1 MATMAVGFGEN
12 ELVLGRGGEKSRKGG
27 YGMFLNQA
35 KLVALIVD
43 AEALEEGLFI
53 DRQWRFTP
61 VRYFSPRASVA
72 QALSLLFPTHMFK
85 SRAVERS

>member
-1 MATMAVGFGEN
+1 MATMVVGFGEN
-12 ELVLGRGGEKSRKGG
+12 ELVLGREGEKSRKGG